1 MNFNFYNSIKKGRS
15 DSNAA
20 IQAFES
26 DNNAISISFIRELI
40 QNAIDARLDK
50 DKPVRLVFKLID
62 IKKEKQ
68 KDLQSLFK
76 RILPL
81 VKLGH
86 NSKTARDMIYKDAD
100 LYCKA
105 LVVEEFN
112 TSGLTGPVD
121 LLDNEH
127 SDWHYSNYMFGVN
140 RKTKDEGGGSAG
152 VGKITSNMLSDIR
165 SILFL
170 TNRSDDEETWVSG
183 RTEFEAPYKMGSTTF
198 ADVAYLTEQPIPN
211 KGVEEI
217 TPQEEEA
224 ILQPSKGADNI
235 DWFTDTFQIERL
247 KSDFGTSWVM
257 LAPLQQADQL
267 SSISPLQDISHYLD
281 LILAEYFWAIMLGK
295 IEIVL
300 GDIVLDEESVL
311 EHLIDR
317 FPDAKQ
323 SWEFAADVAGFPA
336 RSLVRLKPNWAQF
349 DNIDEAFLSVEELDT
364 LRENYEDGNKVIGL
378 KLPIK
383 VTLPDSS
390 IKDSFVELFMRKRS
404 IEHKISSEYLFRD
417 YLHISGESN
426 QLSRLH
432 GDPVDCILKIVDN
445 PVVQVCRAAE
455 KADHTKFLFNRAKS
469 KGYLK
474 APEIIKNIRY
484 SVVCIYQFLNELD
497 VEDENILSS
506 IFFFLTPKA
515 KPKQEEKKNKKRKTK
530 KTKRTYQSPDRINI
544 SAKNG
549 TLKIQSGSS
558 PYPANQ
564 LPKIFDISVVEKG
577 LLSTSHDLNETD
589 SGLENTNEV
598 KVKNIKVHAEKYSN
612 KMTIEILDND
622 FYLELDGLVLSRA
635 AELRLED

>member
-20 IQAFES
+20 IQSFES

-40 QNAIDARLDK
+40 QNAIDACFDK
-50 DKPVRLVFKLID
+50 NQPVRLVFKLIN
-62 IKKEKQ
+62 IKKDKQ
-68 KDLQSLFK
+68 NDLESLFK
-76 RILPL
+76 QILPL

-86 NSKTARDMIYKDAD
+86 NSKTQRGMVYEDAD
-100 LYCKA
+100 LFSKA
-105 LVVEEFN
+105 LVVEEYN
-112 TSGLTGPVD
+112 TIGLTGEVD
-121 LLDNEH
+121 TLDNEH

-152 VGKITSNMLSDIR
+152 VGKITSNILSDLR

-198 ADVAYLTEQPIPN
+198 ADVAYLTEQSIPS
-211 KGVEEI
+211 EI
-217 TPQEEEA
+217 EKITHQEEEL
-224 ILQPSKGADNI
+224 ILQPCKKSNNI
-235 DWFTDTFQIERL
+235 DWFSETFQVERA
-247 KSDFGTSWVM
+247 KTEFGTSWAM
-257 LAPLQQADQL
+257 LAPLEQADQQ

-311 EHLIDR
+311 EYLIDR

-323 SWEFAADVAGFPA
+323 SWEFAADVAGYPA
-336 RSLVRLKPNWAQF
+336 RSLVRLKPNWAEL
-349 DNIDEAFLSVEELDT
+349 DDIEEAFLSADELDD
-364 LRENYEDGNKVIGL
+364 LREYYEDGNKVIGL

-383 VTLPDSS
+383 VELPDKTK
-390 IKDSFVELFMRKRS
+390 KDSFIELFLRKRS
-404 IEHKISSEYLFRD
+404 LEHKNSSEYLFRD

-432 GDPVDCILKIVDN
+432 GDPVDCILKIVDD
-445 PVVQVCRAAE
+445 PIVQLCRAAE
-455 KADHTKFLFNRAKS
+455 KPDHTSFVIKRAVN
-469 KGYLK
+469 KGYAK
-474 APEIIKNIRY
+474 ARDPINNIKN
-484 SVVCIYQFLNELD
+484 SVTSIYKFLNELD

-506 IFFFLTPKA
+506 IFGLLTPKA
-515 KPKQEEKKNKKRKTK
+515 KPKQEKKKKKKRKTK
-530 KTKRTYQSPDRINI
+530 KTNRTYQSPDRINL
-544 SAKNG
+544 SAENG
-549 TLKIQSGSS
+549 TLIIQSGNS